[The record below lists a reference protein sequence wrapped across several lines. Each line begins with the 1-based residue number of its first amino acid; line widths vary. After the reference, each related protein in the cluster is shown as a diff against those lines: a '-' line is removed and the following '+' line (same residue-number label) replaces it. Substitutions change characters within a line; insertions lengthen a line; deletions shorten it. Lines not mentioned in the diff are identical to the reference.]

1 MVADLIRAERKKIGS
16 VWRKITPGR
25 QALIALAHLRHDQRY
40 EDLAIAN
47 GVSASTIRRRV
58 EEVITLLAAKAP
70 RLDRVLKKIRKA
82 GGEFCLIDGT
92 FVPTRRRTG
101 RDNRRNYSVKKRSH
115 GLLFLGVTD
124 EHGNLRWISQA
135 FRGGSHE
142 TTDARRVKILD
153 HLRRL
158 DLGAITDMGFTGWD
172 DDPDNPTIVVG
183 KKKPRSRNLTQ
194 AEKDAN
200 KLISRERA
208 ANEHGFGDLKQWRCL
223 AKLRSSPKRAT
234 TRARALLVLT
244 ASEVEH

>member
-1 MVADLIRAERKKIGS
+1 MTGRGGGRV
-16 VWRKITPGR
+16 GR
-25 QALIALAHLRHDQRY
+25 QPPRST
-40 EDLAIAN
+40 
-47 GVSASTIRRRV
+47 GVI
-58 EEVITLLAAKAP
+58 I
-70 RLDRVLKKIRKA
+70 
-82 GGEFCLIDGT
+82 C
-92 FVPTRRRTG
+92 
-101 RDNRRNYSVKKRSH
+101 
-115 GLLFLGVTD
+115 
-124 EHGNLRWISQA
+124 
-135 FRGGSHE
+135 
-142 TTDARRVKILD
+142 TDARRAKILD

-234 TRARALLVLT
+234 TRARGATGPPRLRDRALTIDHQPTINALPADSRAT
-244 ASEVEH
+244 HTGNTQRPAKTRMEIAQ